1 MAAAAR
7 VPLEAGAAAR
17 IARAV
22 APTVARFAEDR
33 SRARNRARELRGGAA
48 AGTRPV
54 KDPQAHPQGGRGRD
68 PPPQAV
74 VGRADAFAAGAH
86 RALATALN
94 AFVRVEAEDA
104 LAAAKAAD
112 RALAPR
118 GEGPLHGV
126 PLAHKDMYYSAG
138 KPAGCGSKVREGW
151 IAPVTSTAI
160 VRLEAAGSF
169 RLGALHMSEFAYS
182 PTGHSYLG
190 PAHNPWD
197 PSRITGGSSSGSG
210 AAVARLTHAALGSDT
225 GGSIRLPAH
234 FCGVT
239 GFKPTNGRVSR
250 ANALPLSFTLDTV
263 GPLAQTAE
271 DCALITSLIAGP
283 DPLDPDHR
291 RRAGVERE
299 GGQALAQG
307 LKVGVPTQFYR
318 RFGARRAAAL
328 DAALAAFAAGR
339 QDRQG
344 RAARPD
350 RAQRRRANRARGRGD
365 QHAWLRARRRLQ
377 AAGAQP
383 AENELAYSAIEYL
396 EALRWRRRWRRID
409 ALGVVDVI
417 APASRLVAP
426 TIEETDVGGGPDA
439 EAAIQAVTRF
449 MRPVNY
455 LGLPTL
461 VVPAGQ
467 SRQGLPIGLQ
477 LIGRP
482 FGDETL
488 IALGAAFQ
496 NATDHHRRMPA
507 PP

>member
-1 MAAAAR
+1 MKDPAQLTLKEVAAAIR
-7 VPLEAGAAAR
+7 RRKMSSVELTRSLLER
-17 IARAV
+17 IARWQ
-22 APTVARFAEDR
+22 P
-33 SRARNRARELRGGAA
+33 
-48 AGTRPV
+48 
-54 KDPQAHPQGGRGRD
+54 
-68 PPPQAV
+68 
-74 VGRADAFAAGAH
+74 
-86 RALATALN
+86 ALN

-112 RALAPR
+112 RALARR
-118 GEGPLHGV
+118 GAKGPLHGV

-182 PTGHSYLG
+182 PTGHNSYLG

-210 AAVARLTHAALGSDT
+210 AAVAARLTHAALGSDT

-283 DPLDPDHR
+283 DPLDPTT
-291 RRAGVERE
+291 AGAPAWNAKAAKRSPK
-299 GGQALAQG
+299 G
-307 LKVGVPTQFYR
+307 LKVGVPTRFYVDDLEPDV
-318 RFGARRAAAL
+318 AAAL
-328 DAALAAFAAGR
+328 DAALAAFTRLGAKIVKVELPDQTALSAAALIVLAVEATSAHAPWLR
-339 QDRQG
+339 T
-344 RAARPD
+344 RAADYGPQVR
-350 RAQRRRANRARGRGD
+350 NR
-365 QHAWLRARRRLQ
+365 L
-377 AAGAQP
+377 
-383 AENELAYSAIEYL
+383 ENGLAYSAIEYL
-396 EALRWRRRWRRID
+396 EALRWRAPALAAHLD
-409 ALGVVDVI
+409 ALGDVDVVI

>member
-1 MAAAAR
+1 MSDPAQLTLKEVAAAIR
-7 VPLEAGAAAR
+7 RRKLSSVELTRSLLER
-17 IARAV
+17 IARWQ
-22 APTVARFAEDR
+22 P
-33 SRARNRARELRGGAA
+33 
-48 AGTRPV
+48 
-54 KDPQAHPQGGRGRD
+54 
-68 PPPQAV
+68 
-74 VGRADAFAAGAH
+74 
-86 RALATALN
+86 ALN

-104 LAAAKAAD
+104 LVAAKTAD
-112 RALAPR
+112 RALARR
-118 GEGPLHGV
+118 GAKGPLHGV

-138 KPAGCGSKVREGW
+138 KPAGCGSKLREGW

-182 PTGHSYLG
+182 PTGHNSYLG

-197 PSRITGGSSSGSG
+197 ASRITGGSSSGSG
-210 AAVARLTHAALGSDT
+210 AAVAARLTHAALGSDT

-239 GFKPTNGRVSR
+239 GFKPTYGRVSR

-271 DCALITSLIAGP
+271 DCALITALIAGP
-283 DPLDPDHR
+283 DPLDPTT
-291 RRAGVERE
+291 AGAPAWNAKAAKRSPK
-299 GGQALAQG
+299 G
-307 LKVGVPTQFYR
+307 LKIGVPTRFYVDDLEPDV
-318 RFGARRAAAL
+318 AAAL
-328 DAALAAFAAGR
+328 DAALAAFTRLGAKIVKVELPDQTALSAAALIVLAVEATSAHAPWLR
-339 QDRQG
+339 T
-344 RAARPD
+344 RAADYGPQVR
-350 RAQRRRANRARGRGD
+350 NR
-365 QHAWLRARRRLQ
+365 L
-377 AAGAQP
+377 
-383 AENELAYSAIEYL
+383 ENGLAYSAIEYL
-396 EALRWRRRWRRID
+396 EALRWRAPALAAHLG
-409 ALGVVDVI
+409 ALGDVDVVI

>member
-1 MAAAAR
+1 MKDPAELTLKDVAAAIR
-7 VPLEAGAAAR
+7 SRKLSSVELTRSLLAR
-17 IARAV
+17 IERWQ
-22 APTVARFAEDR
+22 P
-33 SRARNRARELRGGAA
+33 
-48 AGTRPV
+48 
-54 KDPQAHPQGGRGRD
+54 
-68 PPPQAV
+68 
-74 VGRADAFAAGAH
+74 
-86 RALATALN
+86 ALN
-94 AFVRVEAEDA
+94 AFVRVEADEA

-112 RALAPR
+112 RALARR
-118 GEGPLHGV
+118 GAKGPLHGV

-182 PTGHSYLG
+182 PTGHNSYLG

-210 AAVARLTHAALGSDT
+210 AAVAARLTHAALGSDT
-225 GGSIRLPAH
+225 GGSIQLPAH

-283 DPLDPDHR
+283 DPLDPTT
-291 RRAGVERE
+291 AGAPAWNAKAAKRSPK
-299 GGQALAQG
+299 G
-307 LKVGVPTQFYR
+307 LKVGVPTRFYVDDLEPDV
-318 RFGARRAAAL
+318 AAAL
-328 DAALAAFAAGR
+328 DAALAAFTRLGAKIVKVELPDQTALSAAALIVLAVEATSAHAPWLR
-339 QDRQG
+339 T
-344 RAARPD
+344 RAADYGPQVR
-350 RAQRRRANRARGRGD
+350 NR
-365 QHAWLRARRRLQ
+365 L
-377 AAGAQP
+377 
-383 AENELAYSAIEYL
+383 ENGLAYSAIEYL
-396 EALRWRRRWRRID
+396 EALRWRAPALAAHLD
-409 ALGVVDVI
+409 ALGDVDVVI

-426 TIEETDVGGGPDA
+426 TIEETDVGAGPDA

>member
-1 MAAAAR
+1 MKDPAQLTLKEVAAAIR
-7 VPLEAGAAAR
+7 RRKLSSVELTRSLLER
-17 IARAV
+17 IARWQ
-22 APTVARFAEDR
+22 P
-33 SRARNRARELRGGAA
+33 
-48 AGTRPV
+48 
-54 KDPQAHPQGGRGRD
+54 
-68 PPPQAV
+68 
-74 VGRADAFAAGAH
+74 
-86 RALATALN
+86 ALN

-112 RALAPR
+112 RALARR
-118 GEGPLHGV
+118 GPKGPLHGV

-138 KPAGCGSKVREGW
+138 KPAGCGSKLREGW

-182 PTGHSYLG
+182 PTGHNSYLG

-197 PSRITGGSSSGSG
+197 ASRITGGSSSGSG
-210 AAVARLTHAALGSDT
+210 AAVAARLTHAALGSDT

-239 GFKPTNGRVSR
+239 GFKPTYGRVSR

-271 DCALITSLIAGP
+271 DCALITALIAGP
-283 DPLDPDHR
+283 DPLDPTT
-291 RRAGVERE
+291 AGAPAWNAKAAKRSPK
-299 GGQALAQG
+299 G
-307 LKVGVPTQFYR
+307 LKIGVPTRFYVDDLEPDV
-318 RFGARRAAAL
+318 AAAL
-328 DAALAAFAAGR
+328 DAALAAFTRLGAKIVKVELPDQTALSAAALIVLAVEATSAHAPWLR
-339 QDRQG
+339 T
-344 RAARPD
+344 RAADYGPQVR
-350 RAQRRRANRARGRGD
+350 NR
-365 QHAWLRARRRLQ
+365 L
-377 AAGAQP
+377 
-383 AENELAYSAIEYL
+383 ENGLAYSAIEYL
-396 EALRWRRRWRRID
+396 EALRWRGPALAAHLD
-409 ALGVVDVI
+409 ALGDVDVVI

-488 IALGAAFQ
+488 IALGTAFQ